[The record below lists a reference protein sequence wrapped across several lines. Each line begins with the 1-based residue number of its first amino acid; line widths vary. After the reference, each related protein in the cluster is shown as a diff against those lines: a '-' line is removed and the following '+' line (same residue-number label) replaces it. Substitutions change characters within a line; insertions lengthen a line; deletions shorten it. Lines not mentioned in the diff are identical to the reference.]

1 MSRLLLG
8 AALLGSLSIR
18 GTAQELLEPPA
29 RVRFDSTDYRNI
41 LHWTPSNASSSLL
54 FNVQWK
60 IYGESQWLDAKSC
73 QGIPKPQCDLSS
85 VTSDTREW
93 YYARVSSV
101 APGGRS
107 AWGLSPRFSPRWNT
121 KISPPGLKL
130 SVSKQ
135 GIVVHVKPA
144 RALAR
149 KMRTELHHN
158 VFITPTEGE
167 EELIHMDCCSH
178 KLTLTHLRPGARY
191 CLRAQSLVPRH
202 VKSSAPS
209 PPACLTTP

>member
-29 RVRFDSTDYRNI
+29 RVS
-41 LHWTPSNASSSLL
+41 
-54 FNVQWK
+54 
-60 IYGESQWLDAKSC
+60 YGESQWLDAKSC

-167 EELIHMDCCSH
+167 EPGPPAREEQRSEPARLPDHA
-178 KLTLTHLRPGARY
+178 LTATP
-191 CLRAQSLVPRH
+191 PRLQLQT
-202 VKSSAPS
+202 SAPGRLHAIWEGTVS
-209 PPACLTTP
+209 SRSVVPTGGVY